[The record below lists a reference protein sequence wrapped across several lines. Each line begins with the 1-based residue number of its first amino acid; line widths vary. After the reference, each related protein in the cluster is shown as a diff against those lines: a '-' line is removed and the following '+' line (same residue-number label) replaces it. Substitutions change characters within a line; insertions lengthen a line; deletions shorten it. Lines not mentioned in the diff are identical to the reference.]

1 MLSICIPVFNY
12 DVRELV
18 KKLCLQALENL
29 TDFEILLVDDH
40 SDEAFRKLNS
50 NLQELENVSYTEL
63 DENIGR
69 SKIRNLLAEKAQ
81 FENILF
87 LDCDVEIVRNDFLSK
102 YYGQIQHGEKVVCG
116 GHIYQDNPPDP
127 ENYLHWYYGIKREVK
142 TAAERQLSPN
152 DSFMTANF
160 LISKELFKKIRFD
173 ERISGYGHENTLLG
187 CELDKLGIKT
197 NHIDNPVLHA
207 GLDTGTQFLEKTRE
221 SMRNLLKLYQF
232 SESDKKICHKIK
244 ALKAFHTAGKMG
256 LHGIIE
262 KLFSAFRQKM
272 ENNLL
277 GLRPRIFVLDLY
289 KLGFLCQVKA
299 GE

>member
-12 DVRELV
+12 DVKELAY
-18 KKLCLQALENL
+18 KLHLQATENL
-29 TDFEILLVDDH
+29 PGFEILLVDDH
-40 SDEAFRKLNS
+40 SDEKYRILNTG
-50 NLQELENVSYTEL
+50 LQELKNASYIEL

-81 FENILF
+81 FENLLF
-87 LDCDVEIVRNDFLSK
+87 LDCDVEIIRDDFLSHYIEEIK
-102 YYGQIQHGEKVVCG
+102 QGEKVVCG
-116 GHIYQDNPPDP
+116 GHVYQKNPPEP
-127 ENYLHWYYGIKREVK
+127 QKYLHWFYGIKREVK
-142 TAAERQLSPN
+142 TTTQRQQSPN

-160 LISKELFKKIRFD
+160 LISKELFGKIRFD
-173 ERISGYGHENTLLG
+173 ERISGYGHEDTLLG
-187 CELDKLGIKT
+187 YELDKFGIKT

-221 SMRNLLKLYQF
+221 STRNLLKLYQF
-232 SESDKKICHKIK
+232 SGFDKKISHKIK
-244 ALKAFHTAGKMG
+244 ALRAFRTAEKLG
-256 LHGIIE
+256 LQGIIA

-277 GLRPRIFVLDLY
+277 GPRPRLFILDFY
-289 KLGFLCQVKA
+289 KLGYLCQVKS